1 MSFSSHPP
9 NLYRHRLLNEGRKMM
24 PDQSGVIEYFDTER
38 TVDHGTRFNG
48 ELERNPHRYLGE
60 AAVMPQEARRDNFVD
75 NPDQMLSPYQASQ
88 WIESA
93 TDGRVAGLKSS
104 PV

>member
-1 MSFSSHPP
+1 
-9 NLYRHRLLNEGRKMM
+9 MM
-24 PDQSGVIEYFDTER
+24 PDQSGVIEYFDTDR
-38 TVDHGTRFNG
+38 SVDHGSRFNG
-48 ELERNPHRYLGE
+48 GLERNPQRNLGE
-60 AAVMPQEARRDNFVD
+60 ATVMPQEARRDNFVD
-75 NPDQMLSPYQASQ
+75 NPDQMLSAYHASQ

>member
-1 MSFSSHPP
+1 
-9 NLYRHRLLNEGRKMM
+9 MM
-24 PDQSGVIEYFDTER
+24 PDQSGVIEYLDTDR
-38 TVDHGTRFNG
+38 SVDHGSRFNG
-48 ELERNPHRYLGE
+48 ALERNPQGNLGE

-75 NPDQMLSPYQASQ
+75 NPDQMLSPYHASQ